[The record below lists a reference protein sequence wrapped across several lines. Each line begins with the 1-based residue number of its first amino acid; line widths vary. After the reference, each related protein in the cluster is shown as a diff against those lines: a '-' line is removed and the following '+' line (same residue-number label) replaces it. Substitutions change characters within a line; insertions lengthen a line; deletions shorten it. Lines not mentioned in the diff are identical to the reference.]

1 MHDVTLLSYG
11 MGVESSAVLARWCL
25 EPAVRPCPLNELIVI
40 TAQTGDEYADTGR
53 DVETHIL
60 PLIRSHSI
68 RFVQVARAGHH
79 EADGIVVLEDTRLP
93 TQVRLRGGYRLSDE
107 LRRTGTV
114 PQYAGQHRC
123 SLKFK
128 AWVIETWLDANI
140 RTGRA
145 RHAFGYNS
153 EETARVERCD
163 ASIRER
169 IAFGFNS
176 EEGERV
182 ARSMTYNTVRR
193 TAFYPL
199 VEWGWNRARCEQY
212 LRDVF
217 RIDWKKSACVYCP
230 FTPLRGAALE
240 RHREHPDAVAD
251 AMLLEHVSL
260 ALNPRATLY
269 RDRSLIQ
276 ITREDRNMRAAERYE
291 SRLASLPWAIYRVRR
306 IYSAP
311 GKADRAV
318 ERQAVYGSHAAA
330 SDALRDRA
338 LHDSAEL
345 TELRGILYGFIERR
359 SETVFPCREE
369 YIVAAPGI
377 VEDKARHGLAHF
389 ESKWRSVQMRLCFSG
404 AGDRSQPE

>member
-1 MHDVTLLSYG
+1 MHHVTLLSYG
-11 MGVESSAVLARWCL
+11 MGVESSAVLSRWCL
-25 EPAVRPCPLNELIVI
+25 EPAVRPCPLSELIVI

-53 DVETHIL
+53 DVEAHIL
-60 PLIRSHSI
+60 PLMRSHSI

-79 EADGIVVLEDTRLP
+79 EADGIVVLEDTRSP
-93 TQVRLRGGYRLSDE
+93 TQVHLRGAYKLSDE
-107 LRRTGTV
+107 LRRNGTV

-128 AWVIETWLDANI
+128 AWAIETWLDANI

-163 ASIRER
+163 ASMRER

-182 ARSMTYNTVRR
+182 ARSMTYNTVYR

-199 VEWGWNRARCEQY
+199 VEWGWTRTRCEQY
-212 LRDVF
+212 LRHVF
-217 RIDWKKSACVYCP
+217 GIEWKKSACVYCP

-251 AMLLEHVSL
+251 AMLLEHLSL

-269 RDRSLIQ
+269 GDRSLIQ
-276 ITREDRNMRAAERYE
+276 ITREDGNARAAQRYE
-291 SRLASLPWAIYRVRR
+291 SRLATLPWAIYRVRR
-306 IYSAP
+306 IYSAA

-318 ERQAVYGSHAAA
+318 ERQAVYASQVAAT
-330 SDALRDRA
+330 DAVRDRA
-338 LHDSAEL
+338 FNGGAEL
-345 TELRGILYGFIERR
+345 TELRGILYGFTERR
-359 SETVFPCREE
+359 SESVFPCREE
-369 YIVAAPGI
+369 YIVAAPAV

-389 ESKWRSVQMRLCFSG
+389 EVKWHSVQMRLCFLG
-404 AGDRSQPE
+404 AGGRPQPE